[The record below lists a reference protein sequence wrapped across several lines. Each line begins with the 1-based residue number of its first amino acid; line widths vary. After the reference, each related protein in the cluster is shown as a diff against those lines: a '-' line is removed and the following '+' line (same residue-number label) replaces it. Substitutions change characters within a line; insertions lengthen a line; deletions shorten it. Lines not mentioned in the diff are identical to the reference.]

1 MRTEH
6 ICLNLNYIRIKG
18 KALRH
23 KRTSPPVVLFLNVPG
38 LSFLLS
44 GRSSLFVH
52 LITKIYLY
60 NVYLFKPHFYTV
72 KTGVYIGIYYFSYF
86 CSKHRLWVL
95 GKAVLMKN
103 YLSVQ
108 FLFLVVK
115 FSMYLNRRVFVISD
129 FICGV
134 CSVLLCSSS
143 LLTLIP
149 GKVYAS

>member
-18 KALRH
+18 EALRH

-44 GRSSLFVH
+44 GSSLFVH
-52 LITKIYLY
+52 LITKTHLY

-86 CSKHRLWVL
+86 SSKHRLWVL
-95 GKAVLMKN
+95 GKAILMSTRNLCFEHKYEKCQN

-108 FLFLVVK
+108 FLFWL
-115 FSMYLNRRVFVISD
+115 
-129 FICGV
+129 
-134 CSVLLCSSS
+134 
-143 LLTLIP
+143 
-149 GKVYAS
+149 